1 GAMEDRFLQGPGRAH
16 AHILGRECRLGLG
29 DFFDCLIE
37 VAPVGGAAVENAGLV
52 EVDVRFDKASRN
64 EPAGEIDYFGLNP
77 KMRLDRDDFSIL
89 DSNIGAAAILA
100 GKPCVPQNE
109 VHVSSL
115 SQSLVLTEIG
125 A

>member
-1 GAMEDRFLQGPGRAH
+1 M
-16 AHILGRECRLGLG
+16 
-29 DFFDCLIE
+29 
-37 VAPVGGAAVENAGLV
+37 
-52 EVDVRFDKASRN
+52 DVRFDKASRN

-77 KMRLDRDDFSIL
+77 KMRLQRDDFSIL

-115 SQSLVLTEIG
+115 NQPLVLTEIG
-125 A
+125 AHKRGIGAHLRRRACLLYAS